1 MTKDQVQQVITRKRP
16 GRSRNPKYYTD
27 GKFDHQKWERL
38 NAESRLAPTTCQCG
52 AVVQKQYLKRHAK
65 SKTHLR
71 IVEAMTRVQ
80 NEG

>member
-1 MTKDQVQQVITRKRP
+1 MTKDQDQQATTRKRP

-27 GKFDHQKWERL
+27 GKFDHQKWGEL
-38 NAESRLAPTTCQCG
+38 NAATRLAPTTCQCG

-71 IVEAMTRVQ
+71 IVEAMNGRQ
-80 NEG
+80 IEE